1 MRLLLSVIL
10 ATALL
15 GSTEFDDKIQTART
29 QIENKEFDL
38 ASTTIIGLRNGIQ
51 DRRSRPTNVKG
62 LEQKVASASVPG
74 LLQLLD
80 QAQARHSM
88 SDTGGTVEAL
98 DLAGLY
104 ATALH
109 THQPP
114 AERLTLVEARV
125 SEESSQSDSG
135 EASLLTLVRASRE
148 AYQAGDY
155 SATQNYANRALKVLA
170 NNPREDGQLVN
181 WEHTLLG
188 LSYLAQ
194 GDEATAVHE
203 LNASINTPG
212 KIRLPSMALANALV
226 QQQAQAVISF
236 LDAVSQR
243 PESTVKDSA
252 QRWKTDLEN
261 GVKPSFG
268 GMAMVGTGASPSRK
282 RPELNK

>member
-1 MRLLLSVIL
+1 MSLLLSVIL

-74 LLQLLD
+74 LLHSLD
-80 QAQARHSM
+80 QAQARHNM

-109 THQPP
+109 TYQTP

-135 EASLLTLVRASRE
+135 EASLLTLVPASRE

-212 KIRLPSMALANALV
+212 KIRLPSMALA
-226 QQQAQAVISF
+226 
-236 LDAVSQR
+236 D
-243 PESTVKDSA
+243 
-252 QRWKTDLEN
+252 DLARRN
-261 GVKPSFG
+261 
-268 GMAMVGTGASPSRK
+268 
-282 RPELNK
+282 